1 MASKQLFRQYITLLE
16 AVGNI
21 LESTGSEEEN
31 VVILPPVHGDSYATV
46 VEEDNVDEC
55 YRNDLLPNN
64 VAGTL
69 EVHKHN
75 NDQCEVASD
84 GSAVRSEE
92 NKRPSKKKR
101 KNGETV
107 AWKK

>member
-21 LESTGSEEEN
+21 LESTGSEEKN
-31 VVILPPVHGDSYATV
+31 IVILPPVHNDSYATV

-55 YRNDLLPNN
+55 HKSDFLRNN

-75 NDQCEVASD
+75 NDQSEVAFD
-84 GSAVRSEE
+84 VPAV
-92 NKRPSKKKR
+92 
-101 KNGETV
+101 
-107 AWKK
+107 

>member
-31 VVILPPVHGDSYATV
+31 VVILPPVHDDSYATV

-55 YRNDLLPNN
+55 HRNDLLPNN

-75 NDQCEVASD
+75 NDQC
-84 GSAVRSEE
+84 
-92 NKRPSKKKR
+92 
-101 KNGETV
+101 
-107 AWKK
+107 